1 MSNSYLI
8 DIGLNDSTQ
17 DIVRK
22 CNSNFRRL
30 ASDQRTL
37 GRSDVR
43 REGER
48 TDAAIN
54 GAVTEINVALEQAIN
69 ELNVAINEAE
79 DRINITIKNA
89 EDRLDDK
96 IDEINKLLEEL
107 ENKVNED
114 QEAQN
119 DVVASIK
126 NDVDNLRTNVKNIIY
141 GATISG
147 KTINIPSG
155 TKVPTGN
162 INVLSSTRATAIL
175 THDGDANGDIRAN

>member
-1 MSNSYLI
+1 MPNSYLI

-54 GAVTEINVALEQAIN
+54 GAVAEINIALEQAIN
-69 ELNVAINEAE
+69 TLNV
-79 DRINITIKNA
+79 TIKDA
-89 EDRLDDK
+89 EDRLDEK
-96 IDEINKLLEEL
+96 IKEINRLLQEL
-107 ENKVNED
+107 EDKVKED
-114 QEAQN
+114 NDAQ
-119 DVVASIK
+119 DDAVEGVRT
-126 NDVDNLRTNVKNIIY
+126 DVDNLRSNIKDLIY
-141 GATISG
+141 GATITD
-147 KTINIPSG
+147 KTISIPSG

-162 INVLSSTRATAIL
+162 INVLSPTRSTAIL
-175 THDGDANGDIRAN
+175 THNGDANGDIRAN